1 MLSAT
6 PTSIPGS
13 SRGQIAALGWRE
25 GALVAALVGVAL
37 VLAMRG
43 EYLPLVAPL
52 ALGAGAWALLRRP
65 EWAVPLFAFLL
76 YTNASAV
83 AVQIHRV
90 PFMVAASV
98 PLLLCLPI
106 ASALLLRRETPV
118 VTPALP
124 FILAFLAWQLVGAL
138 FALRPEEA
146 MAALGTSFLEG
157 LVLYVLVTNAIR
169 TPAVLQQVLWALI
182 AAGAFMGAVVGFQHL
197 TGRYDDNFLGFAQVD
212 VGSIGFVVDTAS
224 ELRQPRV
231 GGPLGMPNRFS
242 QIMAVLIPIAL
253 FQVQASRSRKAKLLA
268 GASVALI
275 LIGFAV
281 GFSRG
286 AAVGLS
292 ATFLVMLAMG
302 YIKGRQLAVMALAVG
317 VVVLAVPEFA
327 VRLASL
333 ADVASLATQSGGP
346 GLDEADSSTQ
356 GRITEM
362 VAGVLIFA
370 DHPVI
375 GVGPEMYR
383 RHYPDYARVAGGRV
397 RPNTREAHSLP
408 VHIGAEHGA
417 IGLALFAAIFW
428 VTIRDLLRARRSLAT
443 SRPDQ
448 ARLATGVLLAVVTFL
463 TTSVFLHA
471 SFIRYQWFLLALAA
485 ATSRVLLAQQ
495 PAPRMQ
501 LARLVRVG
509 VGRPRRDR
517 PTAEP
522 EQA

>member
-1 MLSAT
+1 
-6 PTSIPGS
+6 
-13 SRGQIAALGWRE
+13 
-25 GALVAALVGVAL
+25 
-37 VLAMRG
+37 
-43 EYLPLVAPL
+43 
-52 ALGAGAWALLRRP
+52 
-65 EWAVPLFAFLL
+65 
-76 YTNASAV
+76 
-83 AVQIHRV
+83 
-90 PFMVAASV
+90 
-98 PLLLCLPI
+98 
-106 ASALLLRRETPV
+106 
-118 VTPALP
+118 
-124 FILAFLAWQLVGAL
+124 
-138 FALRPEEA
+138 
-146 MAALGTSFLEG
+146 
-157 LVLYVLVTNAIR
+157 
-169 TPAVLQQVLWALI
+169 
-182 AAGAFMGAVVGFQHL
+182 
-197 TGRYDDNFLGFAQVD
+197 
-212 VGSIGFVVDTAS
+212 
-224 ELRQPRV
+224 
-231 GGPLGMPNRFS
+231 
-242 QIMAVLIPIAL
+242 MAVLIPIAL